1 MLFQRVK
8 KVRFVLTK
16 GYGPLRAAVPT
27 GSFLAVICV
36 IMVKNTVTRWVFRRK
51 SNETAPKRGTK
62 LSKRTQRHAVA
73 RFFDSLE
80 KHPEGCFFSQSFA
93 LEGS

>member
-1 MLFQRVK
+1 M
-8 KVRFVLTK
+8 
-16 GYGPLRAAVPT
+16 
-27 GSFLAVICV
+27 AVICV
-36 IMVKNTVTRWVFRRK
+36 IMVKNTVTRWIFRRK

-80 KHPEGCFFSQSFA
+80 KHPEGCFFV
-93 LEGS
+93 